1 MFSTEYLVALQ
12 KKHEKEIE
20 KLQQAFK
27 QQLDDKDQIIQQ
39 LQLEKQ
45 ESASKAHLLES
56 QHSNE
61 LAVVHEQL
69 EALSAKLK
77 QKEQKEQL
85 YITSLQASLE
95 DERSQLIKRHEAAL
109 SAQKSFHT
117 QEMIQHK
124 SHQEMILRKA
134 EEEREN
140 ILKLQQ
146 TKLDELTDSYNSELS
161 RLYAVLGAETEEK
174 LRLQS
179 ELLRER
185 SENER
190 LKARCAKLQQ
200 EAALQK
206 DAATH
211 AERIASAALL
221 ETEKQRMSSPS
232 TSPSPSTTTPTFT
245 SHHHISPPSTIHFT
259 HSSISSSPPLQTAP
273 VSSLDISSSKHTPAQ
288 KLAVE
293 KELAD
298 LRREL
303 QEKESVCL
311 LCCVDVFLLSLSI
324 YPLFFPSFSPPSLPH
339 SYIITLSIYLSIS
352 LSLYIYRYLSLCIHL
367 LISSPD
373 HQRTPCHSRSSQRF
387 FFFSFASSSFA
398 SEIHSF
404 IHTHPSSSF
413 FLYFTFLFFFFHPSL
428 S

>member
-20 KLQQAFK
+20 QLQRTFK
-27 QQLDDKDQIIQQ
+27 QQLEDKDQIIQQ

-45 ESASKAHLLES
+45 ESASKAHLVES

-117 QEMIQHK
+117 QELIQHK

-134 EEEREN
+134 EEEREH

-146 TKLDELTDSYNSELS
+146 TKMDELADNYNSELS

-206 DAATH
+206 DAATN

-221 ETEKQRMSSPS
+221 ETEKQRQSSPP
-232 TSPSPSTTTPTFT
+232 TSPHTSTFT
-245 SHHHISPPSTIHFT
+245 SHTHISPPSTIHFT
-259 HSSISSSPPLQTAP
+259 SSSISSSPQLQTAP
-273 VSSLDISSSKHTPAQ
+273 LSSSDISSTSHLESRHTQLKLDRTP

-303 QEKESVCL
+303 QEKESVC
-311 LCCVDVFLLSLSI
+311 
-324 YPLFFPSFSPPSLPH
+324 
-339 SYIITLSIYLSIS
+339 
-352 LSLYIYRYLSLCIHL
+352 
-367 LISSPD
+367 
-373 HQRTPCHSRSSQRF
+373 
-387 FFFSFASSSFA
+387 
-398 SEIHSF
+398 
-404 IHTHPSSSF
+404 
-413 FLYFTFLFFFFHPSL
+413 
-428 S
+428 